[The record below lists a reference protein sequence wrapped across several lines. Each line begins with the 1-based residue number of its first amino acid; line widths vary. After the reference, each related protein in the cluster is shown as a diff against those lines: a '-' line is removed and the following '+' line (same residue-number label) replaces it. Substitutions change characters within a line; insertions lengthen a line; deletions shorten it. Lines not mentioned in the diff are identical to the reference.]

1 MKQYVGTDII
11 EIARINDAIEK
22 FGETFLER
30 IYTHD
35 ELTYFRA
42 KPPSLAAR
50 FAGKEAIFKAL
61 DLDAINFHEIEILS
75 DAKGRP
81 VINLYGKTKSHAD
94 AIGIQA
100 LDVSLSHS
108 KEYAVACAICQ

>member
-11 EIARINDAIEK
+11 EIARIKDAIEK
-22 FGETFLER
+22 FGESVLTR
-30 IYTHD
+30 IYTRD

-50 FAGKEAIFKAL
+50 FAGKEAVFKAL
-61 DLDAINFHEIEILS
+61 DLDAINFQEIEILS
-75 DAKGRP
+75 DDKGRP
-81 VINLYGKTKSHAD
+81 IINLYGKTKDHAD
-94 AIGIQA
+94 GLGIQA

-108 KEYAVACAICQ
+108 KDYAIACAVCQ

>member
-11 EIARINDAIEK
+11 EIARIKDAIEK
-22 FGETFLER
+22 FGESFLTR
-30 IYTHD
+30 IYTRD

-50 FAGKEAIFKAL
+50 FAGKEAVFKAL
-61 DLDAINFHEIEILS
+61 DLDAINFQEIEILS

-81 VINLYGKTKSHAD
+81 TVKLYGKTREHAD
-94 AIGIQA
+94 ELGIQD

-108 KEYAVACAICQ
+108 HDYAVACAICQ

>member
-11 EIARINDAIEK
+11 EIARIKDAIEK
-22 FGETFLER
+22 FGEKFLER

-35 ELTYFRA
+35 ELVYFRA

-50 FAGKEAIFKAL
+50 FAGKEAVFKAL
-61 DLDAINFHEIEILS
+61 DLDAINFQEIEILS
-75 DAKGRP
+75 DEKGRP
-81 VINLYGKTKSHAD
+81 VINLYGKTKDHAD
-94 AIGIQA
+94 GLGIKA

-108 KEYAVACAICQ
+108 KDYAIACAICQ